1 MFNEIINEISKDIQK
16 HEQRS
21 RLRTTEEQPD
31 NLSVEDIIKGDV
43 EYSQW
48 QDRDR
53 MWWDRKR

>member
-53 MWWDRKR
+53 MWWGNKK

>member
-53 MWWDRKR
+53 MWWANKK

>member
-21 RLRTTEEQPD
+21 RLRTTEEQLD
-31 NLSVEDIIKGDV
+31 NLSVEEILKGDV

-53 MWWDRKR
+53 MWWANKK

>member
-1 MFNEIINEISKDIQK
+1 MFNELVNEISKDIQK

-53 MWWDRKR
+53 MWWGNKK